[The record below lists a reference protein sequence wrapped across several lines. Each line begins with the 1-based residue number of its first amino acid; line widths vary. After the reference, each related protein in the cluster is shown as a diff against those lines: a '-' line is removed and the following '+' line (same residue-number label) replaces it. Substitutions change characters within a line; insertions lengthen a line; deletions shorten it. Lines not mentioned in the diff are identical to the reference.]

1 MTTKTAGAAGPQA
14 FYEIGMAFTKAKVL
28 LTALELRLFSAL
40 HEGGPA
46 TERQLRDRLGLDERG
61 ASDFLN
67 ALVGLGVLEL
77 EDGRYGNTPAA
88 DRHLVPEEPGY
99 VGGFLERSNHML
111 YPAWGRLT
119 EALRTG
125 RPQAEADFTDMIT
138 DPVRLEA
145 FLGMMDSLNG
155 MLAPKL
161 AAAFDWSGYE
171 TVADIGGA
179 RGNLAGNIV
188 KAHAHLRGKVFDLPP
203 MEPFFSEHMRRLG
216 VEGRVSFH
224 AGDFFVDQLPEAD
237 VLVIGHALHDW
248 APDERRAIVKK
259 AFQAVRPGGALLVY
273 DPMVDEHPA
282 DPGNYLI
289 SLSMLLT
296 TDGGSEYTAQ
306 ECGSWMEEAG
316 FTVASVQ
323 PLGFG
328 DTLVT
333 ARKDG

>member
-1 MTTKTAGAAGPQA
+1 MSTKTAGPAGPEA
-14 FYEIGMAFTKAKVL
+14 FYEIGMAFCKAKVL
-28 LTALELRLFSAL
+28 LTALELGLFTVL
-40 HEGGPA
+40 HEGPA

-61 ASDFLN
+61 AGDFLN

-77 EDGRYGNTPAA
+77 ADGRYGNTPAA
-88 DRHLVPEEPGY
+88 DRHLVPGLPGY
-99 VGGFLERSNHML
+99 AGGFLERSNHML
-111 YPAWGRLT
+111 YPAWGRLS

-125 RPQAEADFTDMIT
+125 RPQADADFRDMIE

-145 FLGMMDSLNG
+145 FLGMMDSLSG
-155 MLAPKL
+155 LLAPKL
-161 AAAFDWSGYE
+161 AAAFDWSGHASM
-171 TVADIGGA
+171 ADIGGA

-188 KAHAHLRGKVFDLPP
+188 RAHPHLEGNVFDLPQ
-203 MEPFFSEHMRRLG
+203 MEPFFEQHMRALG
-216 VEGRVSFH
+216 VEGRVAFH
-224 AGDFFVDQLPEAD
+224 PGDFFVDPLPEAD

-259 AFQAVRPGGALLVY
+259 AFQAVAPGGALLVY
-273 DPMVDEHPA
+273 DPMVDEEPS

-296 TDGGSEYTAQ
+296 TDGGSEYTPR
-306 ECGSWMEEAG
+306 ECGSWMTDAG

-328 DTLVT
+328 DTLVVG
-333 ARKDG
+333 RKDG